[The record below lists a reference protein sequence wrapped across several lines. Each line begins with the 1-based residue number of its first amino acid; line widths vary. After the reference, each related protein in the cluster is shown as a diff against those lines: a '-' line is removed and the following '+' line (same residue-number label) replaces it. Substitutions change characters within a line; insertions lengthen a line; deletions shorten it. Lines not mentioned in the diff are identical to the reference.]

1 MKKLVSLV
9 LALCLVLSIVS
20 FASADGA
27 TKIRVYRNSYMGAL
41 DEGAIAKVQD
51 AINARLAELGSNV
64 EVEIHEFL
72 DGEYSDKVNNALIAQ
87 EADLIWTANW
97 KQTIG
102 CNELYAS
109 KGAYDLSA
117 LLPGTILW
125 DSMPA
130 WYWEAA
136 RYDGKDYYV
145 PVYKE
150 GAEGYMIKVLES
162 NAEASGFAPAD
173 FVADIEGQADTYAR
187 LKALEPYMQKALDA
201 GIKYPIAMAGTAMF
215 YRFYLDKYDFVDNA
229 LGAILGVD
237 QSSNELIN
245 TLQTEDFKAY
255 CTMMAEWGEKGYVN
269 VDDEIGGVTSS
280 GTTQTQDW
288 LFCWWTAVPNNK
300 ESEGRD
306 GGQAESFAKV
316 TENWGR
322 STTTLGSCYAVSASV
337 SEDVAKACVEFLG
350 YLFTDKAVADLYT
363 YGIEG
368 EDYILEDGKIN
379 YNADGITKLYHHDA
393 WCSTS
398 VKPLTLTV
406 DEPDNKVEM
415 YDNFNNAASGTVA
428 SGFRPNKA
436 NVEAAWSACAA
447 VFDEYGK
454 SLELGVFGAADV
466 EAKIA
471 EFQSALDAAGYQD
484 VLAEYQ
490 KQYNEWKAQ

>member
-1 MKKLVSLV
+1 MKKLISLV
-9 LALCLVLSIVS
+9 LALCLVLSVVS
-20 FASADGA
+20 FASAEGPV
-27 TKIRVYRNSYMGAL
+27 TIRVYRNSYMGSL
-41 DEGAIAKVQD
+41 DEGAIQKVED

-64 EVEIHEFL
+64 AVDIHEFV

-117 LLPGTILW
+117 LLPGTTLW

-162 NAEASGFAPAD
+162 NAELAGFTPEE

-187 LKALEPYMQKALDA
+187 LKALEPYMEKALNA
-201 GIKYPIAMAGTAMF
+201 GVKYPIAMAGTAMF

-237 QSSNELIN
+237 QSTNELIN

-288 LFCWWTAVPNNK
+288 LFCWWTAVPNNE

-337 SEDVAKACVEFLG
+337 SEEVAKACVEFLG

-368 EDYILEDGKIN
+368 EDYILEDGKVN

-406 DEPDNKVEM
+406 DEPDNKVAM
-415 YDNFNNAASGTVA
+415 YDDFNNAANGTVA
-428 SGFRPNKA
+428 SGFRPDHTA
-436 NVEAAWSACAA
+436 VEAKYTALIG
-447 VFDEYGK
+447 VIDEFGK
-454 SLELGVFGAADV
+454 ALELGAYGVDGV
-466 EAKIA
+466 ESTIA
-471 EFQSALDAAGYQD
+471 EYQAKLDEAGYQD

-490 KQYNEWKAQ
+490 RQYNEWKAQ

>member
-20 FASADGA
+20 FASAEG
-27 TKIRVYRNSYMGAL
+27 TTTIRVYRNSYMGAL

-64 EVEIHEFL
+64 AVEIHEFL

-187 LKALEPYMQKALDA
+187 LKALEPY
-201 GIKYPIAMAGTAMF
+201 
-215 YRFYLDKYDFVDNA
+215 
-229 LGAILGVD
+229 
-237 QSSNELIN
+237 
-245 TLQTEDFKAY
+245 
-255 CTMMAEWGEKGYVN
+255 
-269 VDDEIGGVTSS
+269 
-280 GTTQTQDW
+280 
-288 LFCWWTAVPNNK
+288 
-300 ESEGRD
+300 
-306 GGQAESFAKV
+306 
-316 TENWGR
+316 
-322 STTTLGSCYAVSASV
+322 
-337 SEDVAKACVEFLG
+337 
-350 YLFTDKAVADLYT
+350 
-363 YGIEG
+363 
-368 EDYILEDGKIN
+368 
-379 YNADGITKLYHHDA
+379 
-393 WCSTS
+393 
-398 VKPLTLTV
+398 TV
-406 DEPDNKVEM
+406 
-415 YDNFNNAASGTVA
+415 
-428 SGFRPNKA
+428 
-436 NVEAAWSACAA
+436 
-447 VFDEYGK
+447 
-454 SLELGVFGAADV
+454 
-466 EAKIA
+466 
-471 EFQSALDAAGYQD
+471 
-484 VLAEYQ
+484 
-490 KQYNEWKAQ
+490 

>member
-20 FASADGA
+20 FASAEG
-27 TKIRVYRNSYMGAL
+27 TTTIRVYRNSYMGAL

-64 EVEIHEFL
+64 AVEIHEFL

-97 KQTIG
+97 KPTIG

-109 KGAYDLSA
+109 KGAYDLSD
-117 LLPGTILW
+117 LLPGTLLW

-130 WYWEAA
+130 WFWEAA

-173 FVADIEGQADTYAR
+173 FVADIEAQPDTYSR
-187 LKALEPYMQKALDA
+187 LRALEPYMQKALDA
-201 GIKYPIAMAGTAMF
+201 GVKYPLMMAGTAMF

-255 CTMMAEWGEKGYVN
+255 CTMMAEWGEKGYIN

-280 GTTQTQDW
+280 SINTTQDW
-288 LFCWWTAVPNNK
+288 MLNWWTNVPNNE

-337 SEDVAKACVEFLG
+337 SEEVAKACIEFLG
-350 YLFTDKAVADLYT
+350 YLYTDNALANLYT

-368 EDYILEDGKIN
+368 EDYILENGKIN
-379 YNADGITKLYHHDA
+379 YNAVTYKYHHDA

-406 DEPDNKVEM
+406 DEPDNKVAL
-415 YDNFNNAASGTVA
+415 YDDFNNAASGTVA
-428 SGFRPNKA
+428 SGFRPDHTA
-436 NVEAAWSACAA
+436 VEAKYTALIG
-447 VFDEYGK
+447 VIDEFGK
-454 SLELGVFGAADV
+454 ALELGAYGVDGVEGAIADYQ
-466 EAKIA
+466 A
-471 EFQSALDAAGYQD
+471 ALDAAGYQD
-484 VLAEYQ
+484 VLAEFQ
-490 KQYNEWKAQ
+490 AQYDAWKAQ

>member
-9 LALCLVLSIVS
+9 LVLALALSIVS
-20 FASADGA
+20 FASAD
-27 TKIRVYRNSYMGAL
+27 TVTIRVDRNSYMSSL
-41 DEGAIAKVQD
+41 DEGAIQKVED

-64 EVEIHEFL
+64 AVDITEYV
-72 DGEYSDKVNNALIAQ
+72 DGEYSDKVNN
-87 EADLIWTANW
+87 DLLVGNVDLLWTANW
-97 KQTIG
+97 KNTIG
-102 CNELYAS
+102 TNDLYAA

-117 LLPGTILW
+117 LLPGTLLW
-125 DSMPA
+125 ESMPE

-173 FVADIEGQADTYAR
+173 FVADVEGQADTYAR
-187 LKALEPYMQKALDA
+187 LKALEPYMEKAVAA
-201 GIKYPIAMAGTAMF
+201 GIKYPFVLAGTPMF

-229 LGAILGVD
+229 LNSMLGVD
-237 QSSNELIN
+237 QATNELIN
-245 TLQTEDFKAY
+245 TVATEDYLAY
-255 CTMMAEWGEKGYVN
+255 CTMIAEWGEKGYIN

-280 GTTQTQDW
+280 GTTTTQDW
-288 LFCWWTAVPNNK
+288 LLNWWTAVPNNK

-306 GGQAESFAKV
+306 GGQAENFAKV

-337 SEDVAKACVEFLG
+337 SEEVAKACVEFLG
-350 YLFTDKAVADLYT
+350 YLYTDKVVADLYT

-368 EDYILEDGKIN
+368 EDYVLEDGKIN

-415 YDNFNNAASGTVA
+415 YDTFNDAASGTVA
-428 SGFRPNKA
+428 SGFRPDKTP
-436 NVEAAWSACAA
+436 VEAQYAA
-447 VFDEYGK
+447 LATVFEEYGK
-454 SLELGVFGAADV
+454 SLELGAYGSADV

-471 EFQSALDAAGYQD
+471 EYQAAMDAAGYQD
-484 VLAEYQ
+484 VLAEFQ

>member
-9 LALCLVLSIVS
+9 LALCLALSIVS
-20 FASADGA
+20 FASADG
-27 TKIRVYRNSYMGAL
+27 TTTVRLYRHSYMTSL
-41 DEGAIAKVQD
+41 DEGAIKKVQD

-64 EVEIHEFL
+64 AIEIHEFM
-72 DGEYSDKVNNALIAQ
+72 DSEYGQKGNNALLGQ
-87 EADLIWTANW
+87 EVDLLWTANW
-97 KQTIG
+97 YGTIG
-102 CNELYAS
+102 TNDLYAS
-109 KGAYDLSA
+109 NGAKDLTA
-117 LLPGTILW
+117 LLPGTLLW

-136 RYDGKDYYV
+136 RYDGKDLYV

-150 GAEGYMIKVLES
+150 GAEGYMIKILES
-162 NAEASGFAPAD
+162 NAEKAGIDVAAM
-173 FVADIEGQADTYAR
+173 VADIEGQADTYAR
-187 LKALEPYMQKALDA
+187 LKALEPYMDKALEA
-201 GIKYPIAMAGTAMF
+201 GVKYPFIFAGTPMF
-215 YRFYLDKYDFVDNA
+215 YRFYLDKYDFVDQQ
-229 LGAILGVD
+229 LFSMIGVD
-237 QSSNELIN
+237 QDTNELVNPI
-245 TLQTEDFKAY
+245 QTEDYKAF
-255 CTMMAEWGEKGYVN
+255 CTLMAEWGEKGYFN
-269 VDDEIGGVTSS
+269 VDDEIGGVVSS
-280 GTTQTQDW
+280 ATNQTQDW
-288 LFCWWTAVPNNK
+288 MLNWWTNVPNNE

-322 STTTLGSCYAVSASV
+322 STTTLGSCYAIPAYVSD
-337 SEDVAKACVEFLG
+337 EVAKAAIEFLG
-350 YLFTDKAVADLYT
+350 YLYTDKAVADLYT

-368 EDYILEDGKIN
+368 EDYVLENGKVN
-379 YNADGITKLYHHDA
+379 FNADGITKLYHHDA

-484 VLAEYQ
+484 ILAEYQ